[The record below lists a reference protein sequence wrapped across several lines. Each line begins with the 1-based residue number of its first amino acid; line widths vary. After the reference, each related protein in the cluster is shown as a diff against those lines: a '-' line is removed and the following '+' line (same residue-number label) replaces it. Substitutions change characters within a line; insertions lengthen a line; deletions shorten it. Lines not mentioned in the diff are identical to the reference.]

1 MSVFTL
7 CDVLYKQAHIEELQ
21 KEVEEADHDRDA
33 LRLRMAEA
41 TARIDDLTSE
51 LADSVANNKTANEE
65 LNRVKALQK
74 RQESEFSTR
83 LLPIKER
90 LQQEVGGSGAVAFQ
104 TRNGCVPHL
113 CSVIL
118 TVIVIR
124 SFESAVLE

>member
-1 MSVFTL
+1 MSVISVFTL
-7 CDVLYKQAHIEELQ
+7 CVVWHKQAHIEELQ
-21 KEVEEADHDRDA
+21 KEVEEADQDRDA
-33 LRLRMAEA
+33 LRLRLAEA

-90 LQQEVGGSGAVAFQ
+90 LQQEVGGSAVVASQ
-104 TRNGCVPHL
+104 
-113 CSVIL
+113 I
-118 TVIVIR
+118 
-124 SFESAVLE
+124 